1 MDSSPS
7 SAFEHCPYS
16 NGHSG
21 GLDESCG
28 LQKVARV
35 ASHLFLQRCSMGP
48 LLRSC
53 FSEEEVELQN
63 MLWGLRAWL
72 TWAVFRMQP

>member
-1 MDSSPS
+1 MGSSF

-16 NGHSG
+16 NGQSG

-28 LQKVARV
+28 LQKFLHV
-35 ASHLFLQRCSMGP
+35 ASQLFLQRCSMGP

-53 FSEEEVELQN
+53 FSEEEAEL
-63 MLWGLRAWL
+63 
-72 TWAVFRMQP
+72 

>member
-1 MDSSPS
+1 MGSSS

-16 NGHSG
+16 NGQSG

-28 LQKVARV
+28 LQKLLHV
-35 ASHLFLQRCSMGP
+35 ASQLFLQGCSMGP

-53 FSEEEVELQN
+53 FSEEEAEL
-63 MLWGLRAWL
+63 
-72 TWAVFRMQP
+72 